1 MIRINRINRI
11 FKSDNKRTENIK
23 QNVIG
28 SFVIKGFSILISL
41 ALVPLTLGYVST
53 EMYGVWLTVSSI
65 MIWLDFFDIGF
76 TLGLKNKLTE
86 ALAFNDYELG
96 SRLISTTY
104 FVMFLIF
111 IPLCLILI
119 ILAPFVNWS
128 GFLNI
133 GNIYNGELVSTMIL
147 LSIFFCTKMISN
159 VFSSVVE
166 AFQKVALASLFFV
179 IGNAISLLIILILR
193 CTVQPSLTIL
203 AIAISVPPIVVVIT
217 ASIVLFKSKF
227 KLVKPSV
234 GKIDKSLIRNIF
246 SLGSKFFILQIHSV
260 ILYQSTNI
268 LISHIS
274 GPNSVT
280 EYNIVY
286 KYLGV
291 AMMIF
296 SMILSPLWP
305 AMTDASAKRDFIW
318 MRQMYKKMIYIFVA
332 LTFVMIAMMIVSKY
346 AISLWVGNGIAIS
359 NNMIII
365 VGFYLIMHN
374 WDTLQVMMINGI
386 GTIKLQIFVVIVGL
400 LLHIPLSLFLG
411 QFLGAPGVILSMLII
426 TILYSIF
433 FTIQINLLM
442 RSKANGIW
450 NK

>member
-1 MIRINRINRI
+1 MIKINSINRI

-41 ALVPLTLGYVST
+41 ALVPLTLGYVSS

-104 FVMFLIF
+104 FVMFVIF

-119 ILAPFVNWS
+119 VLAPFVNWS

-133 GNIYNGELVSTMIL
+133 GDQYNDELVSTMCL

-193 CTVQPSLTIL
+193 FTVQPSLIIL
-203 AIAISVPPIVVVIT
+203 AIAISVPPIIVVII

-227 KLVKPSV
+227 KHVKPSL
-234 GKIDKSLIRNIF
+234 GNIDKSLIRNIF

-260 ILYQSTNI
+260 VLYQSTNI
-268 LISHIS
+268 LITHIS
-274 GPNSVT
+274 GPSSVT

-305 AMTDASAKRDFIW
+305 AMTDASIKKDFTW

-332 LTFVMIAMMIVSKY
+332 LTFVMIAMMLVSKY
-346 AISLWVGNGIAIS
+346 AISLWVGPGIAIS
-359 NNMIII
+359 NNMVII

-386 GTIKLQIFVVIVGL
+386 GAIKLQILVVIVGL
-400 LLHIPLSLFLG
+400 ILHIPLSLFFG
-411 QFLGAPGVILSMLII
+411 QFMGAPGVIMSMLII